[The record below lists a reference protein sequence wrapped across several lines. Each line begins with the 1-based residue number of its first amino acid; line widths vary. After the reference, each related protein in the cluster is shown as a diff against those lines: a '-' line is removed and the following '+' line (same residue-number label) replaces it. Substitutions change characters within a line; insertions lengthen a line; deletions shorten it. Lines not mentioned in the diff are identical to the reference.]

1 MNRALLPGAS
11 SRISTPQRPLAAQ
24 QINSATPATNA
35 VLPAESHP
43 LYPILKA
50 IKEEAIAH
58 KEEMKVMKAQLHQ
71 FNGLL
76 CGLQDEVKKLTSTV
90 KTANEKG
97 FTIEDSGYK
106 VM

>member
-1 MNRALLPGAS
+1 MNRALPGAN
-11 SRISTPQRPLAAQ
+11 SRTQRPLTAHQ
-24 QINSATPATNA
+24 TNSATPATNV
-35 VLPAESHP
+35 VLQQPAESHP

-50 IKEEAIAH
+50 IKEEAIAQ

-76 CGLQDEVKKLTSTV
+76 CGLQHEVRKLTTTV